1 MAASSFR
8 EHQETNTFDSGLKNF
23 PRFVRSVAVYG
34 PNAAGKTNLIRG
46 LAFVQSMVLHSA
58 SETTR
63 VQNVHQ
69 PFKFSAATINEP
81 SEFQVTFAQNK
92 IRYEYGFAISAER
105 IEREWLLE
113 YINPRGRTLFERS
126 YDARKKQY
134 KWKFGEHFRGQRAT
148 WSESTRPNAL
158 FLSTAIQL
166 NSEQLRP
173 VFEWFQKRLIAIVGG
188 ITLNPALTL
197 ALLNEPEGKERLLPF
212 LREAD
217 LHITNLD
224 IQREPVPAGAR
235 ILPGSAIIEHTPQG
249 TANLVRITLSH
260 SSSDG
265 AKDVGLDLDDES
277 SGTQLLFR
285 SAGAWL
291 NVFKNGEVLLFDEM
305 DTNLHPLLARFLIK
319 RFHSQ
324 VTNPNNAQLIFT
336 THNTS
341 LLTQDLFR
349 RDQIRFVDKERD
361 GASKLYPLT
370 DFKTRSDDVLEK
382 AYMRG
387 KYGAVPILDEV
398 GH

>member
-1 MAASSFR
+1 M
-8 EHQETNTFDSGLKNF
+8 
-23 PRFVRSVAVYG
+23 
-34 PNAAGKTNLIRG
+34 
-46 LAFVQSMVLHSA
+46 QSMVLHSA
-58 SETTR
+58 SETAGA
-63 VQNVHQ
+63 QNAYE
-69 PFKFSAATINEP
+69 PFKFSAATVNEP

-105 IEREWLLE
+105 VEHEWLVE
-113 YINPRGRTLFERS
+113 YINPRGRRLFERS
-126 YDARKKQY
+126 YDARREEH

-188 ITLNPALTL
+188 ITLNPVLTL
-197 ALLNEPEGKERLLPF
+197 KLLSEPDGKALLLPF

-217 LHITNLD
+217 LHITDLD
-224 IQREPVPAGAR
+224 VRREPVPAGAR
-235 ILPGSAIIEHTPQG
+235 ILPGSAIIEHAPSG
-249 TANLVRITLSH
+249 AANLVRITLSH
-260 SSSDG
+260 ASSDG
-265 AKDVGLDLDDES
+265 AKDVGLDLNDES

-305 DTNLHPLLARFLIK
+305 DTNLHPLLARFLVK

-324 VTNPNNAQLIFT
+324 TTNPNNAQLIFT

-341 LLTQDLFR
+341 LLTQDIFR
-349 RDQIRFVDKERD
+349 RDQVWFVDKERD
-361 GASKLYPLT
+361 GSSKLYPLT
-370 DFKTRSDDVLEK
+370 DFKTRSDDALER

-387 KYGAVPILDEV
+387 KYGAVPILDEIEP
-398 GH
+398 